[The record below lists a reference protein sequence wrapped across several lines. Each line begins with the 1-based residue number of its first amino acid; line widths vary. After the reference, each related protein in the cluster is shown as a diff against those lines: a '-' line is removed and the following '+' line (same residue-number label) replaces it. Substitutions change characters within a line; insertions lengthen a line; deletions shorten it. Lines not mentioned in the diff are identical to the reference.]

1 MNQLTSFT
9 LAALTLLGV
18 STSASYAQRHLKG
31 QHAFGLS
38 VGLVDQIPSM
48 KAWRPNAAR
57 ADNQGYLI
65 RADFTRYT
73 ASEHYWMIGF
83 QADRKFYRPQPGEA
97 PAGLPP
103 MGGLPV
109 ATGDRKP
116 LVSDRYTV
124 SFSYSPV
131 SLHNYRRSFYISP
144 LIGVLAGL
152 EIINNDNRQV
162 EQGYLTARSRG
173 VLGAL
178 AGLEAEVFLTEQL
191 ALVGQVSERFYLL
204 TDLSKLHSQGSIGLR
219 YTLF

>member
-38 VGLVDQIPSM
+38 VGLVDQIPSIT
-48 KAWRPNAAR
+48 AWR

-103 MGGLPV
+103 ISGLPL
-109 ATGDRKP
+109 ATGESKP

-152 EIINNDNRQV
+152 EIINNDKRQV
-162 EQGYLTARSRG
+162 EQGYLVARSRG
-173 VLGAL
+173 ALGAL

-219 YTLF
+219 YLLF

>member
-1 MNQLTSFT
+1 MNQLTSIT

-38 VGLVDQIPSM
+38 VGLVDQIPSIT
-48 KAWRPNAAR
+48 NAAR
-57 ADNQGYLI
+57 ADNQGYVI

-83 QADRKFYRPQPGEA
+83 QADRKFYRP

-103 MGGLPV
+103 ISGLPL
-109 ATGDRKP
+109 ATGERKP

-152 EIINNDNRQV
+152 EIINNDKRQV
-162 EQGYLTARSRG
+162 EQGYLVARSRG
-173 VLGAL
+173 TLGAL